1 MVSSVTA
8 SGSTGYWMHMPEAG
22 SFKMPISSRLSGD
35 PVKLQILEEHL
46 DWGLSFCISRAS
58 VSGADVGPLKSTF
71 QKASMLIK
79 SLKQV
84 AREVGSQTRFV
95 WLCIVCNFF
104 SQVLLSMLK
113 TMESLSIYLG

>member
-1 MVSSVTA
+1 MLLTEALDTA
-8 SGSTGYWMHMPEAG
+8 CTRLRLDLLECQ
-22 SFKMPISSRLSGD
+22 ILSSRLSGD

-46 DWGLSFCISRAS
+46 DWGLSSCISSSS
-58 VSGADVGPLKSTF
+58 VSDADVGPLKSTF

-84 AREVGSQTRFV
+84 AHEVGGQTCFV
-95 WLCIVCNFF
+95 PRCVVCNFF

>member
-1 MVSSVTA
+1 MVSSVA
-8 SGSTGYWMHMPEAG
+8 ARSTGYWMHMPEAG
-22 SFKMPISSRLSGD
+22 SFRMPISSRLSGD

-46 DWGLSFCISRAS
+46 DWGLSSCICSTS
-58 VSGADVGPLKSTF
+58 VSGTDVSPLKSTF

-84 AREVGSQTRFV
+84 AHEVGGQTYFV
-95 WLCIVCNFF
+95 WLCMVYNFF

-113 TMESLSIYLG
+113 TMESLSVYLG